1 MNFIVALLT
10 GILMYVAFSALNQV
24 RIYYTRANTAI
35 FTAEGYKKTLFG
47 WKKPAKRSDP

>member
-1 MNFIVALLT
+1 MNFIASALV
-10 GILMYVAFSALNQV
+10 GVLMYVAFSALNQV

-47 WKKPAKRSDP
+47 WKKPAKTTDP